1 MTITENINHQDG
13 SMISAFASIDEPV
26 IPPKE
31 TVAIAQSLPPDSSTS
46 RHPWTHLKVP
56 RACKWHPGIPI
67 CDDTGSLR
75 FKVLAEGCLETDVT
89 AAISGPPFHAVIA
102 DPESNEPVAFVV
114 KDAKSLYNASYLI
127 YTFAP
132 NYEEQRSDETG
143 MTEKVP
149 GLSQPMFLKAS
160 LTQGSFG
167 KNYSYRR
174 YKAEHYNDFQV
185 AMEANNPLIPL
196 ALFPGI
202 GLPFICAKW
211 KLKFHLV
218 DQSSIIALVRNQKD
232 DTLEFGPDVSPLE
245 GVCISYVI
253 DRLTNI
259 CTTACWWNP
268 NILW

>member
-75 FKVLAEGCLETDVT
+75 FKVLAEGCLGI
-89 AAISGPPFHAVIA
+89 AMSGPAFHAVIA

-114 KDAKSLYNASYLI
+114 KDFTYFFKESYLI

-132 NYEEQRSDETG
+132 NYEEQSPDEI
-143 MTEKVP
+143 MTTESVP

-160 LTQGSFG
+160 LTQGLFG
-167 KNYSYRR
+167 KKYSYSRN
-174 YKAEHYNDFQV
+174 KAENYDDFQV
-185 AMEANNPLIPL
+185 AMEANNPRIPL
-196 ALFPGI
+196 ALFPGF
-202 GLPFICAKW
+202 GLPLICAKW

-218 DQSSIIALVRNQKD
+218 DQWRTIALVRNQKD

-253 DRLTNI
+253 DRLTNP
-259 CTTACWWNP
+259 CTFAFWWG
-268 NILW
+268 IL